1 MDDQKKSAQLRYLE
15 ELARCLRREGFQTA
29 QTEGGEML
37 RVSRDGVHL
46 CRVSGEGTVF
56 YKQEIVDA
64 LDAQAELDKVVDI
77 ANDTGEYMTM
87 LAYAPPLKAQ
97 GLTGDYR
104 VLADFG
110 GAVLAAHP
118 TGQGT
123 KFVTWM
129 WDFDHKGV
137 CYGHYQESEYRA
149 AKRDFASRSG
159 LISGNHLFS
168 DTQLV
173 EIYRCCADTIEGG
186 YEISAAQRDII
197 LGVQEQIE
205 CCLPDIGERIRE
217 QSITTEQT
225 M

>member
-64 LDAQAELDKVVDI
+64 LDAQAELDQVVDI
-77 ANDTGEYMTM
+77 ANTTREYMTM
-87 LAYAPPLKAQ
+87 LTYAPPLKAQ

-118 TGQGT
+118 TRQGVQ
-123 KFVTWM
+123 FVVWD
-129 WDFDHKGV
+129 WDFDRRGV
-137 CYGHYQESEYRA
+137 HHGGYYQECYGA
-149 AKRDFASRSG
+149 AKCDFASRSG
-159 LISGNHLFS
+159 LISGDHLFS
-168 DTQLV
+168 DAQLI
-173 EIYRCCADTIEGG
+173 EIYRCCTDTIEGG
-186 YEISAAQRDII
+186 YDIDEAQRDII

-205 CCLPDIGERIRE
+205 YCLPDIREQIRE
-217 QSITTEQT
+217 QA